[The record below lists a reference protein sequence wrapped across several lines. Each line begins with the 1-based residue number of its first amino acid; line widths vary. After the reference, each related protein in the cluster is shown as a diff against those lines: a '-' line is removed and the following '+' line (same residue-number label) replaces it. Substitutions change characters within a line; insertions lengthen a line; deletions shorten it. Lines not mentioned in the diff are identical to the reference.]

1 MALKKLLPA
10 AFAAATLFAA
20 ASAGA
25 ATLVTLNPSAANGG
39 LGVIDA
45 GTPAFQATGF
55 TGVLDSTLVINGN
68 AGFATYSETG
78 SLLLSTF
85 NDENLPGAG
94 IVGGTNLGTN
104 YDIFA
109 TFTLTG
115 VGGWSG
121 SQFTAAPG
129 ANLSFNLYA
138 DINGGGDLDQDI
150 LLGTGALDPT
160 YPQVAFAIAFGSIA
174 NGSAG
179 TAVTSLTATVQFEP
193 SVGTEGVG
201 GFFEAPSPFQI
212 DIALGNIGGNTLN
225 TTYSVDGGGVV
236 TMVTNEGSG
245 NATFIASVPEPSA
258 LALVGL
264 ALAGA
269 GVASRRRKMADK
281 V

>member
-25 ATLVTLNPSAANGG
+25 ATLVTLNPSAGNGG
-39 LGVIDA
+39 LGAVD
-45 GTPAFQATGF
+45 GTTPAFQATGF
-55 TGVLDSTLVINGN
+55 TGVLDSTLVIGGN
-68 AGFATYSETG
+68 SGFAAYSETG
-78 SLLLSTF
+78 TVLLSTF
-85 NDENLPGAG
+85 NDMNLPGLG

-109 TFTLTG
+109 TFSLTG

-121 SQFTAAPG
+121 TQFTAGPG
-129 ANLSFNLYA
+129 ANLTFNLYA
-138 DINGGGDLDQDI
+138 DVNGGGDLDQDI

-160 YPQVAFAIAFGSIA
+160 YPQVAFAIAFGSLA
-174 NGSAG
+174 VGQAG
-179 TAVTSLTATVQFEP
+179 AALTSLTATVQFEP
-193 SVGTEGVG
+193 TVGTEGVG

-212 DIALGNIGGNTLN
+212 DIALGNVGGNTLN
-225 TTYSVDGGGVV
+225 TAYSVGAGGVV
-236 TMVTNEGSG
+236 TVVTNDGSA

-269 GVASRRRKMADK
+269 GVASRRRKVADK